1 MGGYL
6 ILSGPLIKSHVC
18 DGARGL
24 TARVW
29 TPRAAVMAAV
39 PQRAPPYICQIQISR
54 VSRAHAPIT
63 ADKENWN
70 KCWSQR
76 EYILLRTKHL
86 NSAVHTLTPRH
97 MGNPAEKDGATQIQQ
112 RDDEDLR
119 LCRVTLSDRDA
130 LHSRRERGVSFSNG
144 PSARTPGSG
153 SEEAVRR
160 GPRRLGD
167 RLLREEARRGDH
179 AQACVRQLLLL

>member
-1 MGGYL
+1 
-6 ILSGPLIKSHVC
+6 
-18 DGARGL
+18 
-24 TARVW
+24 
-29 TPRAAVMAAV
+29 
-39 PQRAPPYICQIQISR
+39 
-54 VSRAHAPIT
+54 
-63 ADKENWN
+63 
-70 KCWSQR
+70 
-76 EYILLRTKHL
+76 
-86 NSAVHTLTPRH
+86 

>member
-1 MGGYL
+1 M
-6 ILSGPLIKSHVC
+6 
-18 DGARGL
+18 
-24 TARVW
+24 W

-39 PQRAPPYICQIQISR
+39 PQRAPPGYICQIQISR
-54 VSRAHAPIT
+54 VSRAHTPIT
-63 ADKENWN
+63 ANKELERKSVGAN
-70 KCWSQR
+70 

-97 MGNPAEKDGATQIQQ
+97 MGKPAEKDGATQIQQ
-112 RDDEDLR
+112 RDDEVLR

>member
-1 MGGYL
+1 MPWGAG
-6 ILSGPLIKSHVC
+6 SGRLCVHPPRRRHGSRPC
-18 DGARGL
+18 RREPP
-24 TARVW
+24 RVL
-29 TPRAAVMAAV
+29 
-39 PQRAPPYICQIQISR
+39 CQIQISR
-54 VSRAHAPIT
+54 VSTGHTPIT
-63 ADKENWN
+63 ANKELERKSVGAN
-70 KCWSQR
+70 

-119 LCRVTLSDRDA
+119 LCRVRLSDRDA